1 MTAPTISAMQA
12 SNLQHYNFNDAPD
25 DKTQEKTSLQQLHQL
40 EEFKEQE
47 ISTGTNDHNNQDGH
61 EDDHD
66 YHLDSKGDDVE
77 SAFNDED
84 EEVSLGSLKDL
95 ESQHNYGENPT
106 FDDGKSGDQSF
117 ELYDLLN
124 IKNEQLLTTESNIG
138 SLIDGVAY
146 VYNFTFQ
153 ITVSSDIFG
162 EILELQSEAPFT
174 LGTSSPPQSAQS
186 PIVEN

>member
-1 MTAPTISAMQA
+1 MTAPTISAMEA

-25 DKTQEKTSLQQLHQL
+25 DKTQEKPYEHQLHQV

-95 ESQHNYGENPT
+95 DSQHNYGENPT
-106 FDDGKSGDQSF
+106 FDDGESGDSSF
-117 ELYDLLN
+117 ELYYLLN
-124 IKNEQLLTTESNIG
+124 TKNEQPIPSESNMG
-138 SLIDGVAY
+138 YLIDEVAY
-146 VYNFTFQ
+146 VYYFPFQ
-153 ITVSSDIFG
+153 ITVSSDLFG
-162 EILELQSEAPFT
+162 EMLELQSEAPFT
-174 LGTSSPPQSAQS
+174 LGTSSPSWSAQP